1 MTLLTVPAAE
11 RVKAP
16 RWLPLAAVGLAAAA
30 MLAILPTN
38 PDVSWGLTMA
48 EKWLDGGRLY
58 IDIVEVNP
66 PATMYL
72 YVVPVWVARQ
82 IGVAPELT
90 TSAFVLLAVAL
101 SLWIAARIV
110 HAAKLTSAQQAWPL
124 LAIAAA
130 VLTLLP
136 GRSFAEREQI
146 ALIALMPL
154 LAVNWVRAV
163 RLTPSWRMALIA
175 GIGAGI
181 TSIIKPYFAA
191 AVLCSG
197 LAAAVSARS
206 WRVLF
211 ALENCVAAAVLAGYF
226 VFVWRAYPVYVTE
239 MMPLLAAVYVPLKEP
254 LGTLLI
260 HEAMPLW
267 VLMLLLLWMLLRTD
281 LLKPPLSLLLA
292 ASAGF
297 AVAYVVQQK
306 GWLNHAFPMLA
317 LALLALAYATF
328 MTERHKRGSVLATL
342 LIAGIACFWMI
353 RAEDRSALA
362 APIRAVAPHARV
374 LAISPHLTVGH
385 PAVREAGG
393 VWVSRVSALWITQGV
408 LMIRAQGH
416 LEPGLA
422 ARLDAYAERDRRML
436 IEDIVN
442 NRPDVILAQREPE
455 IDWLAWARSDP
466 VLAAELNGYA
476 LAGTLDDIAV
486 LRRKGEK

>member
-1 MTLLTVPAAE
+1 MSLLTVPTAE
-11 RVKAP
+11 RVTLP
-16 RWLPLAAVGLAAAA
+16 RWLPLAAVILAAAV

-58 IDIVEVNP
+58 VDIVEVNP
-66 PATMYL
+66 PATMFL
-72 YVVPVWVARQ
+72 YVAPVWLARQ
-82 IGVAPELT
+82 IGIAPELT
-90 TSAFVLLAVAL
+90 TNAFVLLAVAL
-101 SLWIAARIV
+101 SLWIAARIL
-110 HAAKLTSAQQAWPL
+110 HAARLISPQQAWPL
-124 LAIAAA
+124 LATAAG
-130 VLTLLP
+130 VLALLP

-146 ALIALMPL
+146 ALIAMMPL
-154 LAVNWVRAV
+154 LAVNWVRAA
-163 RLTPSWRMALIA
+163 RMAPSWRMALIA
-175 GIGAGI
+175 GLGAGI

-191 AVLCSG
+191 AVFCSG
-197 LAAAVSARS
+197 LAAALSARS

-211 ALENCVAAAVLAGYF
+211 ALENCVAAAVLAAYF
-226 VFVWRAYPVYVTE
+226 VFVWRVYPVYVTD

-254 LGTLLI
+254 LGTLLL

-267 VLMLLLLWMLLRTD
+267 VLMLLLLWLLLRTD

-317 LALLALAYATF
+317 LELLTLADATF

-342 LIAGIACFWMI
+342 LIAGVVCFWMI

-362 APIRAVAPHARV
+362 APIRAIAPHAKV

-385 PAVREAGG
+385 PAVRQAGG

-408 LMIRAQGH
+408 LMIRARGP
-416 LEPGLA
+416 LEPDLA
-422 ARLDAYAERDRRML
+422 ARLDVYAERDRRML

-455 IDWLAWARSDP
+455 IDWLAWARHDP
-466 VLAAELNGYA
+466 VLAAELNDYVVA
-476 LAGTLDDIAV
+476 ATVDDVAV